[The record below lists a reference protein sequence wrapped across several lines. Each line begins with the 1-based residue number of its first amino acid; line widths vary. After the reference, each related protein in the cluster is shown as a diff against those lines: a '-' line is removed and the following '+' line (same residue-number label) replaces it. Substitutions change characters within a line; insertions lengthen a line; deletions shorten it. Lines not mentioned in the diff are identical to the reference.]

1 METESLSKTLES
13 TLRSALQGE
22 VRFDRISRAIY
33 STDASIYQIMPQG
46 VVVPRCVEDVIR
58 TVRTCR
64 RYGVPITARG
74 GGTSQAGQA
83 IGSGVQLDFSKYMN
97 RILDLDVEGRTVVVE
112 PGIVLDELNLAL
124 KPHGLVLPLDLSTS
138 NRATV
143 GGAMANNSAGTRSVV
158 YGKTIDY
165 VLELDVVLSDGSVV
179 HFAPVAKEDLDA
191 RCRASDL
198 EGHCYRMVRYLARR
212 HAAEI
217 DRRYPKI
224 LRRVGG
230 YNLDD
235 FVPTADSFNL
245 SRIMVGSEGTLGLAV
260 AAKLRL
266 VPLPKRRVLCSV
278 QFDGVLDSLDAV
290 SPILEHGPSAVELL
304 DRFILDTTKGKT
316 EYEPLRDFI
325 QGDPGG
331 VLLVEFTGDTLE
343 ELAGRVD
350 RLEADLAT
358 RRMGSH
364 FHRALEPDAQA
375 RIWRLRKAG
384 LGLSMSQRGDAKA
397 HSFVED
403 TAVAPENLKEYIR
416 RFMGVLER
424 HQTRAGFYAHASV
437 GLLHVRP
444 VVDLKTADGVGKFAL
459 IANEVADLV
468 LKYGGAL
475 SAEHGDGLVR
485 SPFQEK
491 MYGPVLYRA
500 FRRLKA
506 AFDPAGVFN
515 PGKIVDA
522 PPITENLKFG
532 TEYTTREVE
541 TVFDFSD
548 YGGISRAAE
557 QCSGVGACRQ
567 SLRATM
573 CPSYRATRDEVD
585 VTRGRANAL
594 RLAISGQLGP
604 DGLANK
610 DLYPVLDLCLE
621 CKACKTECPTSVDM
635 ARLKSE
641 FLHHYYARHG
651 APLGARVASRM
662 DLLARLGSRL
672 APVSNWLSAS
682 SVSRWLNEKLLG
694 LDRRR
699 RLPDFAGRTFLDWWA
714 RRNGGSAAA
723 DKGDVALFA
732 DTFTNYFE
740 PQHGVAAVRVAR
752 RLGARVVV
760 PARVCCGRPLISKG
774 FLRQAARQAEA
785 TIRTLTP
792 LARRGIAIVFCEP
805 SCYSAVRD
813 DHPHLVPESMREQ
826 AQAVARAAR
835 TFEEWCGEALEA
847 LPAEEVGRLLGHGH
861 PESSQILLHGH
872 CHQKA
877 LVGMGPAVELLS
889 RIPGAQVT
897 PLDSG
902 CCGMAGMF
910 GYERKH
916 YDVSRAV
923 GELRL
928 FPALREAASG
938 TAVVAPGFSCRHQID
953 HFTDRQAVSTME
965 LLASL
970 MGETPIDRGATAP

>member
-1 METESLSKTLES
+1 MATESLSKTLES

-46 VVVPRCVEDVIR
+46 VVLPRCVEDVVR

-83 IGSGVQLDFSKYMN
+83 IGSGLQLDFSKYMN
-97 RILDLDVEGRTVVVE
+97 RILELDVEGRTVVVE

-165 VLELDVVLSDGSVV
+165 VLELDVVLSDGSQV

-191 RCRASDL
+191 RCRSRDL

-212 HAAEI
+212 HAQEI

-278 QFDGVLDSLDAV
+278 QFEGVLDALDAV

-325 QGDPGG
+325 VGDPGG
-331 VLLVEFTGDTLE
+331 VLLVEFTGDTLQ
-343 ELAGRVD
+343 ELAGRVN
-350 RLEADLAT
+350 RLEADLAN
-358 RRMGSH
+358 REMGSH

-403 TAVAPENLKEYIR
+403 TAVAPEHLKEYIR
-416 RFMGVLER
+416 RFMEVLER
-424 HQTRAGFYAHASV
+424 NETRAGFYAHASV

-444 VVDLKTADGVGKFAL
+444 VVDLKTAGGVEKFSR
-459 IANEVADLV
+459 IAGEVADLV
-468 LKYGGAL
+468 LEYGGAL

-491 MYGPVLYRA
+491 MYGPVLYQA

-532 TEYTTREVE
+532 TDYTTRELE

-567 SLRATM
+567 SLTATM
-573 CPSYRATRDEVD
+573 CPSYRATRDETD

-604 DGLANK
+604 DGLADK

-641 FLHHYYARHG
+641 YLYHYHARHG

-662 DLLARLGSRL
+662 DLLARMGSRL
-672 APVSNWLSAS
+672 APVSNWLSAGRL
-682 SVSRWLNEKLLG
+682 SRWLNEKILG

-714 RRNGGSAAA
+714 RHREGAAA
-723 DKGDVALFA
+723 GGEGEVAVFA

-740 PQHGVAAVRVAR
+740 PQHAVAAVRVAR

-760 PARVCCGRPLISKG
+760 PSRVCCGRPLISKG
-774 FLRQAARQAEA
+774 FLRQAVRQAEA
-785 TIRTLTP
+785 TTRTLIP
-792 LARRGIAIVFCEP
+792 LARRGIPIVFCEP
-805 SCYSAVRD
+805 SCYSAVSD

-835 TFEEWCGEALEA
+835 TFEEWCGPALEA
-847 LPAEEVGRLLGHGH
+847 LPEAEVGGLLGNGL
-861 PESSQILLHGH
+861 PKSRQILLHGH

-877 LVGMGPAVELLS
+877 LGGMGPAVELLS

-928 FPALREAASG
+928 FPALREAAAG

-953 HFTDRQAVSTME
+953 HFTDRQAVSSME

-970 MGETPIDRGATAP
+970 MGEDILHP